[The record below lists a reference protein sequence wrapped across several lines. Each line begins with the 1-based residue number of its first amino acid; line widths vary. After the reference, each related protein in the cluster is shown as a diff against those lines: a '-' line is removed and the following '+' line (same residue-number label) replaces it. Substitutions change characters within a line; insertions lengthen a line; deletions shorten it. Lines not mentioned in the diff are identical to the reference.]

1 MKVRPAHPPRHLT
14 RRDLL
19 RITALG
25 AAGLTLAA
33 CSSDATSGAVQP
45 RTWGA
50 YIPTV
55 LPPEGTAAS
64 PIKQLAALADVHPR
78 YLHRYAAIG
87 DPAPIPEFDAIVA
100 AGSTPLLT
108 VEPWI
113 ADRGPNQPDY
123 ALQRIA
129 AGDFDRELR
138 RWGADLTAW
147 GKPVLFRFAPKMN
160 TAAYPWSLGV
170 NGNTARDYR
179 GAWSR
184 MRTVVSTESGGNIR
198 FVWAPTVL
206 TAETKPFSEA
216 YPDANEVDYVALD
229 GYNWGDADGHRW
241 TSAADLFGTS
251 LAVLRELDG
260 EHPMLITEVACATA
274 PQLGVKANW
283 IRDFF
288 TLIDGE
294 PRLEAFLWYQADTQR
309 DWRFNSTSASIDA
322 FRSSLMAMSSPK

>member
-1 MKVRPAHPPRHLT
+1 MRAR
-14 RRDLL
+14 
-19 RITALG
+19 A
-25 AAGLTLAA
+25 
-33 CSSDATSGAVQP
+33 
-45 RTWGA
+45 WGA

-55 LPPEGTAAS
+55 LPSDGSADS
-64 PIKQLAALADVHPR
+64 PIEQLAALAEVHPR

-87 DPAPIPEFDAIVA
+87 EPAPIPEFDAIVT

-108 VEPWI
+108 VEPWL
-113 ADRGPNQPDY
+113 AGQGPNQPEY

-138 RWGADLTAW
+138 RWGAELTAW
-147 GKPVLFRFAPKMN
+147 GRPVLFRFAPKMN

-184 MRTVVSTESGGNIR
+184 MRTVVGTEGTGNIR
-198 FVWAPTVL
+198 FVWAPAVL
-206 TAETKPFSEA
+206 TTETKPFAEA
-216 YPDANEVDYVALD
+216 YPDANEVNYVALD

-241 TSAADLFGTS
+241 TPAADLFGTS

-260 EHPMLITEVACATA
+260 DHPMLITEVACATA
-274 PQLGVKANW
+274 PQLGLKANW

-288 TLIDGE
+288 TLIDNE

-322 FRSSLMAMSSPK
+322 FRSSLAAMSSQK

>member
-1 MKVRPAHPPRHLT
+1 MNARPAHPLRRLT

-19 RITALG
+19 RITTLG
-25 AAGLTLAA
+25 AAGLTVAA
-33 CSSDATSGAVQP
+33 CSTGTTSGSVQD

-55 LPPEGTAAS
+55 LPPDDSAES

-78 YLHRYAAIG
+78 YIHRYAAIG
-87 DPAPIPEFDAIVA
+87 DAAPITEFDAIVA

-113 ADRGPNQPDY
+113 PNEGPDQPEY

-129 AGDFDRELR
+129 AGDHDNELR
-138 RWGADLTAW
+138 RWGEELTAW
-147 GKPVLFRFAPKMN
+147 GRPVLFRFAPKMN

-184 MRTVVSTESGGNIR
+184 MRTVVSTEGTGNIR
-198 FVWAPTVL
+198 FVWAPNVL
-206 TAETKPFSEA
+206 TPKTKSFVEA
-216 YPDANEVDYVALD
+216 YPTADEVDYVALD
-229 GYNWGDADGHRW
+229 GYNWGDVDGHRW

-260 EHPMLITEVACATA
+260 DHPMLITEVACATA

-288 TLIDGE
+288 ALIDNE

-309 DWRFNSTSASIDA
+309 DWRFNSTTASIDA
-322 FRSSLMAMSSPK
+322 FRSSLAAMSSQK